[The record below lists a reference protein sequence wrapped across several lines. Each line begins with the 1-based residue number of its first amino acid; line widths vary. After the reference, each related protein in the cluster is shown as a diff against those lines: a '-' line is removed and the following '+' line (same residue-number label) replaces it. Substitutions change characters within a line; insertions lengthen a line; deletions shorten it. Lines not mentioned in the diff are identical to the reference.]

1 MWKFT
6 HFCAPISINTRTQ
19 TKNSSVTP
27 LLISIKI
34 HFWLGRGQ
42 FLKEKEYVFG
52 ANNSRVICFS
62 LICSFLDATRL
73 PIIQAHTYPG
83 VSNFISKKHLAF
95 WRKDGTTLN
104 SNMSLYKKLRRNFT
118 IPMVGRQSLAPSFIF
133 NDFFC
138 RGVFYNQIVN
148 KI

>member
-1 MWKFT
+1 MWKLT
-6 HFCAPISINTRTQ
+6 HFCGPISINTRTQ

-27 LLISIKI
+27 LLISMKI
-34 HFWLGRGQ
+34 QNFWLGRGQ

-83 VSNFISKKHLAF
+83 VSNFISKTPRVLEERRDDVKLKHVALQKASQ
-95 WRKDGTTLN
+95 K
-104 SNMSLYKKLRRNFT
+104 
-118 IPMVGRQSLAPSFIF
+118 
-133 NDFFC
+133 
-138 RGVFYNQIVN
+138 FYNSHCGPAEPST
-148 KI
+148 